1 VVGLP
6 DERMGEVGCACVILR
21 ANQTLTAAQLLAW
34 AKPRMANYKLPRHV
48 LFLESL
54 PLNASNKVLKREL
67 AQSALALLAQA
78 PAA

>member
-1 VVGLP
+1 MGVP
-6 DERMGEVGCACVILR
+6 DERMGEVGCACVLLR
-21 ANQTLTAAQLLAW
+21 AGHTLTAPDLLAW

-48 LFLESL
+48 LFLDSL

-67 AQSALALLAQA
+67 AQSARALLAQA